1 VIEYYLAGGVLR
13 GAQVLMDASI
23 WIAFGCFIAAIFRNM
38 LGPDKTRSLFGDQG
52 RYGLLIGWGIG
63 MLLPVCSLGVI
74 PVVRELHRS
83 GVKQGTLIAF
93 GLTAPLFNPLSILY
107 GLSLSDPIAIIVFS
121 AAAMLIVTG
130 LGVVWGKFIASDS
143 TASADSAEEA
153 HAVARSGIRR
163 SLAVIHAASTEMVS
177 WSLAFIAI
185 GILVSAVTSVAF
197 EHGTLQGETEP
208 DNIFAPAF
216 MACYV
221 TPVYSTPLLAMS
233 QIGGMFQHGNS
244 VGAAFSLLILGAGVN
259 VGLLCWF
266 GSAFGIQRVVIFM
279 SLLLSMTLVLA
290 YAMDKPLYPKGV
302 SPAGHTH
309 AFDVYT
315 HPFHKGQA
323 GLWPVARSSISEYQ
337 EKSGGALGLKLL
349 GVLLLVG
356 IGFRIVESRW
366 DLKGWFESQEQ
377 VPPRWD
383 IALPAWVIGMVAC
396 IGLVVVSIFGTYLYY
411 PEPDSLLND
420 LSAINT
426 NCVVAA
432 KTGDWEA
439 VEKWVGYCDDLS
451 RRLEVGVFLRTGS
464 LSDFK
469 RVKASAYREKLDE
482 LRDDIAAGQTHRTD
496 EQAME
501 LLQSYHRMSAAFREC
516 ELTGESSR

>member
-13 GAQVLMDASI
+13 GAQVVMDAAI
-23 WIAFGCFIAAIFRNM
+23 WIAFGCFIAAIFRSM
-38 LGPDKTRSLFGDQG
+38 LGPEKTRSLFGNQS

-83 GVKQGTLIAF
+83 GVKQGTIIAF

-121 AAAMLIVTG
+121 AAAMLVVTG
-130 LGVVWGKFIASDS
+130 LGVVWGKLVASSDLEVSAGS
-143 TASADSAEEA
+143 TGGTAT
-153 HAVARSGIRR
+153 SGVRR
-163 SLAVIHAASTEMVS
+163 SVAVIRSASTELSS
-177 WSLAFIAI
+177 WFLVFIVIGVLA
-185 GILVSAVTSVAF
+185 SAATSVAF
-197 EHGTLQGETEP
+197 EHGALQGETEP
-208 DNIFAPAF
+208 DKIFAPAF

-266 GSAFGIQRVVIFM
+266 GAAFGLRRMALFFG
-279 SLLLSMTLVLA
+279 LLLSMTLALA

-302 SPAGHTH
+302 TPAGHTH

-315 HPFHKGQA
+315 HPFHKTQSGFWSFVGRDLA
-323 GLWPVARSSISEYQ
+323 EHQ
-337 EKSGGALGLKLL
+337 EKSGGHGLKLL
-349 GVLLLVG
+349 GVLALVG
-356 IGFRIVESRW
+356 IGFRVIESQW
-366 DLKGWFESQEQ
+366 DLRNWIESQEQ
-377 VPPRWD
+377 QEPSKWD

-396 IGLVVVSIFGTYLYY
+396 MGLVVVSVFGTFLYY
-411 PEPDSLLND
+411 PEPESLLGD
-420 LSAINT
+420 LSAINGS
-426 NCVVAA
+426 CVIAA
-432 KTGDWEA
+432 KTGDWEG
-439 VEKWVGYCDDLS
+439 VEKWVTYCDDLS
-451 RRLEVGVFLRTGS
+451 RRLEVGTFLRTGS
-464 LSDFK
+464 ISEF
-469 RVKASAYREKLDE
+469 RRAKASAYRDKLDE
-482 LRDDIAAGQTHRTD
+482 LRDDIAVGQTSRTD

-501 LLQSYHRMSAAFREC
+501 LLQSYLQMSKAFREP
-516 ELTGESSR
+516 

>member
-1 VIEYYLAGGVLR
+1 MIEYFLAGGALR
-13 GAQVLMDASI
+13 GAEVLMDAAI

-38 LGPDKTRSLFGDQG
+38 LGPDKTRSLFGNQG

-83 GVKQGTLIAF
+83 GVKQGTIIAF

-130 LGVVWGKFIASDS
+130 LGVVWGKFISSESTTNKSPDEANIVAASG
-143 TASADSAEEA
+143 
-153 HAVARSGIRR
+153 VRR
-163 SLAVIHAASTEMVS
+163 SLAVIHGASTEMVS
-177 WSLAFIAI
+177 WSLVFIAI
-185 GILVSAVTSVAF
+185 GVLVSAVTSVVF

-244 VGAAFSLLILGAGVN
+244 IGAAFSLLILGAGIN
-259 VGLLCWF
+259 IGLLCWF
-266 GSAFGIQRVVIFM
+266 GSAFGLKRVLTFM
-279 SLLLSMTLVLA
+279 CLLLSMTLALA

-302 SPAGHTH
+302 TPAGHTH

-315 HPFHKGQA
+315 HPFHKGQPGMWNA
-323 GLWPVARSSISEYQ
+323 AWLGISERY
-337 EKSGGALGLKLL
+337 EKSGGAYGLKLL
-349 GVLLLVG
+349 GMLMLVG
-356 IGFRIVESRW
+356 ISFRIIETRWHLKSWLESQEEAPPSRW
-366 DLKGWFESQEQ
+366 DI
-377 VPPRWD
+377 V
-383 IALPAWVIGMVAC
+383 LPAWVIGMVAC
-396 IGLVVVSIFGTYLYY
+396 IGLIFVSIFGAYLYY
-411 PEPDSLLND
+411 PGPASLLSD
-420 LSAINT
+420 LSAINA
-426 NCVVAA
+426 NCVLAA

-439 VEKWVGYCDDLS
+439 VDKWVGYCDDLS
-451 RRLEVGVFLRTGS
+451 RRLEVGVFLRTGNV
-464 LSDFK
+464 SDFK
-469 RVKASAYREKLDE
+469 RAKASAYREKLDE
-482 LRDDIAAGQTHRTD
+482 LRDDIAAGQTSRTN

-501 LLQSYHRMSAAFREC
+501 LLQSYQRMSAAFREYP
-516 ELTGESSR
+516 LSGVPSN

>member
-1 VIEYYLAGGVLR
+1 VIEYYVAGGALR
-13 GAQVLMDASI
+13 GAQVIMDAAI

-38 LGPDKTRSLFGDQG
+38 LGPDKTRLLFGNEG
-52 RYGLLIGWGIG
+52 RFGLLIGWGIG

-107 GLSLSDPIAIIVFS
+107 GFSLSDPVAIIVFS

-130 LGVVWGKFIASDS
+130 LGVVWSKFVASESTKDS
-143 TASADSAEEA
+143 GATEETRV
-153 HAVARSGIRR
+153 VATSGVRR
-163 SLAVIHAASTEMVS
+163 SLAVIHSASTEMVS
-177 WSLAFIAI
+177 WSLVFIAL
-185 GILVSAVTSVAF
+185 GVLVSAATSVAF
-197 EHGTLQGETEP
+197 EHGSLQGETEP
-208 DNIFAPAF
+208 DKVFAPVF

-259 VGLLCWF
+259 IGLLCWF
-266 GSAFGIQRVVIFM
+266 GSAFGLRRVLIFFG
-279 SLLLSMTLVLA
+279 LLLSMTLALA

-309 AFDVYT
+309 AFDIYT
-315 HPFHKGQA
+315 HPYHKGQD
-323 GLWPVARSSISEYQ
+323 GLWAKTRSSISEYQ
-337 EKSGGALGLKLL
+337 DKSGGALGLRLL
-349 GVLLLVG
+349 GTLVLIGSVFRLV
-356 IGFRIVESRW
+356 ELRW
-366 DLKGWFESQEQ
+366 DLNSYFESQDQ
-377 VPPRWD
+377 AAPRWD
-383 IALPAWVIGMVAC
+383 LALPSWVIGMVAC
-396 IGLVVVSIFGTYLYY
+396 IGLIVVSIFGAYLYY
-411 PEPDSLLND
+411 PEPESLLDD
-420 LSAINT
+420 LSAINA

-432 KTGDWEA
+432 RTGDWEG
-439 VEKWVGYCDDLS
+439 VEKWVVYCDDMS

-464 LSDFK
+464 ISKFK
-469 RVKASAYREKLDE
+469 RAKASAYREKLDE
-482 LRDDIAAGQTHRTD
+482 LRDDIAVGQTSRTK

-501 LLQSYHRMSAAFREC
+501 LLQSYLRMSAAFRKSQT
-516 ELTGESSR
+516 LPGLSR